1 MAATILPIILVVKLG
16 FGLVITTIVKTI
28 EIIVIVIII
37 TLFTGRGQD
46 SLEIQE
52 IQAGIKVI

>member
-28 EIIVIVIII
+28 EIIVIVTII

-52 IQAGIKVI
+52 IQAGIKII